1 MRDQICYLEEKH
13 NRDESTC
20 KGPETGVWDIPSLIR
35 IVRRPVGDIKGRGK
49 VTRGS
54 VGLREDHVSDPPE
67 GYKQRSSLICPS
79 RAARLEGGRESR

>member
-35 IVRRPVGDIKGRGK
+35 IVRRPVGDIKGRERSQAVLWASERIMSLTHLK
-49 VTRGS
+49 VISRG
-54 VGLREDHVSDPPE
+54 V
-67 GYKQRSSLICPS
+67 
-79 RAARLEGGRESR
+79 A